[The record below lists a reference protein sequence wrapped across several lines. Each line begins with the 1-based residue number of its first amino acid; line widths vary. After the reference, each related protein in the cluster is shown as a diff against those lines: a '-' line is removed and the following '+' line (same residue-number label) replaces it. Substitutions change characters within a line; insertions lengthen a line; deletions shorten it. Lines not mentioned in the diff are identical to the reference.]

1 MTSNGNGAK
10 HRKSPSSTKQNGRQ
24 SNGSGV
30 ELNTNQSSSQLR
42 FNGSVWCNL
51 DIALRNLDQLFGRV
65 VQPLGLTIIEWYI
78 LRALYERDGQH
89 ASELARAVGRAATSF
104 TPNLDKLQDKG
115 LLERRPDPGDRRAV
129 RIFLT
134 DNAEAVRDVILDSA
148 EYIDDQVREWF
159 SEDEFASFQS
169 VVATLQ
175 TVEPDYS
182 VEPASLVHHGGTLVT
197 A

>member
-1 MTSNGNGAK
+1 MV
-10 HRKSPSSTKQNGRQ
+10 QN
-24 SNGSGV
+24 
-30 ELNTNQSSSQLR
+30 QLK

-51 DIALRNLDQLFGRV
+51 DIALRNMDQLFGRV

-115 LLERRPDPGDRRAV
+115 FVERKPDSSDRRAV

-134 DNAEAVRDVILDSA
+134 DKALEMKSELVSGAKDLDQRVRQLFDSRDFEVFQEVIH
-148 EYIDDQVREWF
+148 Q
-159 SEDEFASFQS
+159 
-169 VVATLQ
+169 LQ
-175 TVEPDYS
+175 TLEPSYS
-182 VEPASLVHHGGTLVT
+182 EAEVDPEPAHANGRVGRGRR
-197 A
+197 ARA